1 MKKVKILLTVFL
13 LIILIAT
20 ISLASYDTVKMEVVE
35 KPTSTVKFATNSYV
49 ERSVISQDL
58 ENKEITL
65 QLKVVNG
72 EESLKPTGEI
82 MLVIDNSKS
91 MEEAQLHDIASGENY
106 TRKQLVMNSAQVLVT
121 NLLKDNSQLKIGAV
135 SFSTNVDTSK
145 EGTIEDAQLVS
156 KPTNDP
162 TALNSAI
169 DAIKANGPRT
179 DLQSGL
185 VLAKQQFSN
194 DVDKDHKYIII
205 LTDGLPNIMLNDTS
219 TTYSLDRV
227 TKAAHD
233 ELASLSDVVGNHVY
247 TMLTGINNGTNTYV
261 TGSDKTYDQVI
272 EEVFGTAQNPT
283 IGKFY
288 YVTDKDIESTIT
300 TQIYNDLRPVAQS
313 IKNIKVNDYFTD
325 EIVKNFDFSY
335 VKNPNY
341 GTISDKIDT
350 KTNSITWNIPELKSG
365 ETAIVQ
371 YKLKLKKGYDESIVN
386 KVLNTNT
393 KLEVSYTDPSTN
405 KEVKESSTVT
415 PKLKLTEPIVKEDL
429 PKVLPKAGSTIT
441 FSILGIAAVIA
452 IGLGIR
458 YNKIKNN
465 MK

>member
-1 MKKVKILLTVFL
+1 MKRVKILLTVFL
-13 LIILIAT
+13 LITLIAT
-20 ISLASYDTVKMEVVE
+20 ISSASYDTVKMEVVE

-58 ENKEITL
+58 EKKEITL

-91 MEEAQLHDIASGENY
+91 MEEAQINDTSSGKVY
-106 TRKQLVMNSAQVLVT
+106 TRKDLIMNSAQILVT

-135 SFSTNVDTSK
+135 SFSTNADTSK
-145 EGTIEDAQLVS
+145 EGTIEDAQLIS
-156 KPTNDP
+156 KPTNDS

-169 DAIKANGPRT
+169 DGIKATGPRT

-185 VLAKQQFSN
+185 VLAKQQFSD
-194 DVDKDHKYIII
+194 DVDKDHKYIIV

-227 TKAAHD
+227 VKAAHD

-247 TMLTGINNGTNTYV
+247 TMLTGINNGSSTYV
-261 TGSDKTYDQVI
+261 TGSDKTYDEVI
-272 EEVFGTAQNPT
+272 KEVFGTADNPT

-288 YVTDKDIESTIT
+288 YVTDSNIENTVT
-300 TQIYNDLRPVAQS
+300 NQIYNDLKPIAQS
-313 IKNIKVNDYFTD
+313 IKNIKVNDYFTN

-350 KTNSITWNIPELKSG
+350 KTNSSTWNIPELKSG

-386 KVLNTNT
+386 KVINTNT

-405 KEVKESSTVT
+405 KETSKSSTVT
-415 PKLKLTEPIVKEDL
+415 PKLKLTEPAVKEDL
-429 PKVLPKAGSTIT
+429 PKVLPKAGTTIT
-441 FSILGIAAVIA
+441 FSILGVAAIIA